1 MTAQPLSPATA
12 PGAFRCACIQVRAV
26 PDLKTNIEQVLDLL
40 ADPQIR
46 AADFV
51 ALPEA
56 ADLLDPDT
64 AKMQAHARPVPVH
77 PFVAAVRADQRLKGK
92 WVLIGS
98 VTALNDRGTMV
109 NRSVLLDPAGQ
120 ITCEYD
126 KIHLF
131 DAPVNRDNPVPESHL
146 YAAGEVAR
154 VASLP
159 WMRIGLSICYDLRF
173 PLLFRALTRAGATAL
188 CVPAAFLQST
198 GQAHWHSLL
207 RARAIEN
214 GCYVIAPAQCGS
226 PHAGRS
232 NYGHSLIVDPWG
244 VVLADAGDQPGVISA
259 TIDPAAVTH
268 ARTALPVLD
277 HERTFKLSITD

>member
-1 MTAQPLSPATA
+1 MSTQSLERAADS
-12 PGAFRCACIQVRAV
+12 GAFRCACVQVRAV
-26 PDLKTNIEQVLDLL
+26 PKLETNIEQALDLL

-46 AADFV
+46 DANFV

-64 AKMQAHARPVPVH
+64 ARMQAHARPVHAH
-77 PFVAAVRADQRLKGK
+77 PFVQAVRADERIRAK

-98 VTALNDRGTMV
+98 VTALNEHGAMV
-109 NRSVLLDPAGQ
+109 NRSVLIDPAGEVA
-120 ITCEYD
+120 CEYD

-131 DAPVNRDNPVPESHL
+131 DAPVGNDNPTPESHL

-154 VASLP
+154 VVTLP

-173 PLLFRALTRAGATAL
+173 PLLFRALTRAGAMAL
-188 CVPAAFLQST
+188 CVLAAFLQST
-198 GQAHWHSLL
+198 GQAHWHALL

-244 VVLADAGDQPGVISA
+244 AVLADAGDQPGVVSA
-259 TIDPAAVTH
+259 MIDPAAVIR

-277 HERTFKLSITD
+277 HERTFRLSISD